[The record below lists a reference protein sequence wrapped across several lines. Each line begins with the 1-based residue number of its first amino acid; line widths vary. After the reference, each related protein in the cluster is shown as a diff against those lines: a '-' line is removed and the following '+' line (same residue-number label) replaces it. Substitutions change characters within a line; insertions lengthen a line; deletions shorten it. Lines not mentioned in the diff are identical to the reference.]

1 MVTSAQEW
9 EEHVHR
15 GTTVL
20 RAPVSHCPAHQEPT
34 RTGWW
39 TQILNI
45 HKSKQLTLLFYS
57 VKFYYDTVCVWFQSS
72 SYRHLWL

>member
-34 RTGWW
+34 LTGWW

-45 HKSKQLTLLFYS
+45 HKSKQLTLLFY
-57 VKFYYDTVCVWFQSS
+57 
-72 SYRHLWL
+72 